1 MLWWTEGNKT
11 LAKMSMCPKDKVFHK
26 PTAIK
31 LAQSS
36 FDYTLVGTDA
46 LDIVF
51 AKSVEDG
58 SAVRSFI
65 CEIIDSWAAANTD
78 KDNFANRMKFSG
90 SSVYKYAN

>member
-1 MLWWTEGNKT
+1 MLWWTEGNNT

-36 FDYTLVGTDA
+36 FVYSLRGTDA
-46 LDIVF
+46 LDILF
-51 AKSVEDG
+51 SKSVDDG

-65 CEIIDSWAAANTD
+65 CEIIDSLAAANTD
-78 KDNFANRMKFSG
+78 KEEFTSRMKFSG
-90 SSVYKYAN
+90 SSVYKYVN